1 MGRIMIE
8 RSSGM
13 VAAFF
18 GAMVYISNAWIND
31 TQNDVLKACVEIS
44 RLFLFLLIELQQQFF
59 DVGGDGKDW
68 VELNQTEEPT
78 EALGFTFW
86 KTCGGG

>member
-31 TQNDVLKACVEIS
+31 TQNDVLKACVEIF
-44 RLFLFLLIELQQQFF
+44 RLFLFLLIELQ
-59 DVGGDGKDW
+59 
-68 VELNQTEEPT
+68 
-78 EALGFTFW
+78 
-86 KTCGGG
+86 

>member
-44 RLFLFLLIELQQQFF
+44 RLFLFLLIELQ
-59 DVGGDGKDW
+59 
-68 VELNQTEEPT
+68 
-78 EALGFTFW
+78 
-86 KTCGGG
+86 